1 MPGTA
6 RSPGLLFSLTRSEL
20 HQPRHQLARSPGL
33 LFSLTRSELRQ
44 PDISFKKNRA
54 CFHFVSEAAG
64 GQTKTDGRGQ
74 GRGEGVERRL
84 ELKNLNS
91 SGLIL
96 ALPLTCCV
104 TLGKP
109 MPLSELQMAY
119 LQN

>member
-1 MPGTA
+1 MKPG
-6 RSPGLLFSLTRSEL
+6 PCQGLQGAQDCFSL
-20 HQPRHQLARSPGL
+20 L
-33 LFSLTRSELRQ
+33 LEVSFVS

-54 CFHFVSEAAG
+54 CSHFVSEAAG